1 VCMCEFSVLDAS
13 ATISTPFWSLFMNLE
28 LKFFCDLA
36 LILVAFISV
45 VCLFLYI
52 FFCFLIY

>member
-1 VCMCEFSVLDAS
+1 MCMCEFSVLDAS
-13 ATISTPFWSLFMNLE
+13 AIISTPFWPHFMNLE

-36 LILVAFISV
+36 LVLVAFISV

-52 FFCFLIY
+52 FFAF